1 MRFFPFVM
9 GGRELRLTDVQT
21 ADQDQTYYLNGPTF
35 SGSHQILAQYARRW
49 QEGKRNAWEALVR
62 ASGLPA
68 YVYGGGTPVSMQQ
81 RVPLSKHFTTPDQAT
96 YLPWALQP

>member
-1 MRFFPFVM
+1 M
-9 GGRELRLTDVQT
+9 
-21 ADQDQTYYLNGPTF
+21 NGPTF

-49 QEGKRNAWEALVR
+49 QQGKRDAWEAIVR

-68 YVYGGGTPVSMQQ
+68 FVYGANTAVSMQQ
-81 RVPLSKHFTTPDQAT
+81 RAPLSKHFTTPDQAT